1 MGLGWDSVL
10 KMAAVGAFVMLALS
24 TVLFFIFQNIGY
36 DSYLLSIIL
45 IISILAF
52 IVLRIIWSA
61 KKFLF

>member
-45 IISILAF
+45 IVSILAF

>member
-10 KMAAVGAFVMLALS
+10 KLAAVGAFVMIALS
-24 TVLFFIFQNIGY
+24 AVLFFIFQNIGY